1 MEGLLSLIVGLLVTV
16 FVCSFI
22 ILIILCRYKSV
33 RKRTAVY
40 MKRLARS
47 ELNHSDM
54 ELIDKSS
61 KRKHWDVFTTKS
73 KTNSRDRIEE
83 RCEEV
88 LSICNTI
95 NLSRNDVSFSD
106 LNKLYQIIQ
115 VSRNITEEA
124 NCKANKEHIGLL
136 ERRTTRL
143 LNEVS
148 QALRKMEHQLS

>member
-1 MEGLLSLIVGLLVTV
+1 MV
-16 FVCSFI
+16 FS
-22 ILIILCRYKSV
+22 
-33 RKRTAVY
+33 
-40 MKRLARS
+40 
-47 ELNHSDM
+47 HSDM

-115 VSRNITEEA
+115 VFKVLNA
-124 NCKANKEHIGLL
+124 KQKFGLYYL
-136 ERRTTRL
+136 FL
-143 LNEVS
+143 
-148 QALRKMEHQLS
+148 